1 MESMLRKFTE
11 QEKEKKKEMEEEKA
25 ACKNQRIT
33 NNKCFDSLSKNYKY
47 MFECCESD
55 LRNVLITLCPWNRL
69 FSQEQMEK
77 KETKCDHLVRLFLLS
92 ITDYINQNGK
102 LKLS

>member
-33 NNKCFDSLSKNYKY
+33 NLKRFDSLSKNYKF

-77 KETKCDHLVRLFLLS
+77 KRNQMRSLSTFFFVTNYRLNKPKWK
-92 ITDYINQNGK
+92 TQT
-102 LKLS
+102 